1 VLTKKGLAT
10 RQRIVNAMAAEIRDR
25 GVGNVTLDD
34 VCLRSGTG
42 KGQLF
47 HYFPEGKEELL
58 LAVAQRE
65 ADRVLADQQ
74 PHLGELT
81 TWTAWRQWRDT
92 VVRRYR
98 RQGADCALG
107 ALLTEI
113 GQRTPAAQAVTMRLF
128 EQWQAQVQAGIEA
141 MQASGDISGAID
153 PMRAASAMIAAIQG
167 GVIILMTTGS
177 ARHLEAALDLCLDYL
192 LTETP
197 AAA

>member
-1 VLTKKGLAT
+1 MLTKKGLAT
-10 RQRIVNAMAAEIRDR
+10 RQRIVDAMAAEIRDR

-34 VCLRSGTG
+34 VCLRSCTG

-47 HYFPEGKEELL
+47 HYFPKGKEELL

-65 ADRVLADQQ
+65 ADRLLADQQ
-74 PHLGELT
+74 PHLGQLT
-81 TWTAWRQWRDT
+81 RQWRDT

-153 PMRAASAMIAAIQG
+153 PVRAASAMIAAIQG
-167 GVIILMTTGS
+167 GVILLMTTGS

-192 LTETP
+192 LTATP